1 MSARYGTGGFG
12 TNLADCPV
20 PAGADGKGKIVYT
33 KEEHDTW
40 CDCVFAGFPEYA
52 ARCKQKIDLL
62 KPDTWKF
69 GLMPWTPC
77 GSGVRGIPHPQQ
89 VVASACDGA
98 IAVAEELAQ
107 EAVDA
112 AMRGGGGGGGG
123 GGTNQIVLDN
133 QPTHPA
139 TPIVTPNAGTPNR
152 NQRLSREEMMAL
164 TMTAAADKGTAT
176 MQQYVA
182 PRNPRLDVGP
192 RLTIRPTQQ
201 TPPPPLPEEPK
212 SNLLMW
218 GALAVGAVLI
228 LRRPRRS
235 VSGFG
240 GYGGRRRRSRR

>member
-1 MSARYGTGGFG
+1 MQF
-12 TNLADCPV
+12 
-20 PAGADGKGKIVYT
+20 
-33 KEEHDTW
+33 
-40 CDCVFAGFPEYA
+40 FAGQHMRRRWVGQRVLLVLRVGHRLHRLWA
-52 ARCKQKIDLL
+52 ALQITLATATHV
-62 KPDTWKF
+62 PVTA
-69 GLMPWTPC
+69 PSSAAEPSPPAPTAPA
-77 GSGVRGIPHPQQ
+77 
-89 VVASACDGA
+89 AS
-98 IAVAEELAQ
+98 
-107 EAVDA
+107 
-112 AMRGGGGGGGG
+112 
-123 GGTNQIVLDN
+123 